1 MPFPLEY
8 GMVEMP
14 IRLPLPYL
22 GRDGPRQPVLIPGY
36 PVESPEELLNN
47 KNDQPCLSAH
57 LWSATSKD
65 TDSVSV
71 GWGLGAVSIFESFP
85 GDSTV
90 QPGFWASFSLEFTT

>member
-47 KNDQPCLSAH
+47 KMISLASLPTSGLPLAKILIQSAWGGAWGRLAFSKASQVILQFSQGSGLLS
-57 LWSATSKD
+57 
-65 TDSVSV
+65 
-71 GWGLGAVSIFESFP
+71 P
-85 GDSTV
+85 
-90 QPGFWASFSLEFTT
+90 